1 VARTEHQYELRV
13 TKSAAVHIA
22 QRLPDKIAAACVEFM
37 TGVLIENPRRVGK
50 PLLPPL
56 EPAYSARRGSFR
68 ILYVI
73 DDETRIVT
81 VTAVVHRND
90 AYR

>member
-1 VARTEHQYELRV
+1 MARAKSHYELRV
-13 TKSAAVHIA
+13 TRSAAVHIA

-56 EPAYSARRGSFR
+56 APAYSARRGSFR
-68 ILYVI
+68 ILYLI
-73 DDETRIVT
+73 DDESRIVT
-81 VTAVVHRND
+81 VTAVAHRND